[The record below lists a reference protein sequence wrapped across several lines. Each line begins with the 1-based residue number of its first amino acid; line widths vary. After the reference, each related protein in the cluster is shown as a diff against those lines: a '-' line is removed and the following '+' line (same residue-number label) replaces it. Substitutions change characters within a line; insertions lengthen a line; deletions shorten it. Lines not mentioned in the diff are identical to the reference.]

1 MTDNHQHRNFWRV
14 LLCCLI
20 IANYGQCHHIIN
32 SSFAC
37 ILVMKLT
44 AYTCSNL
51 AESIMC
57 LMINIVVDQRRHIQ
71 PTAQSKLIDQNYA
84 KLECSGYKILK
95 KCSSK
100 QKMVQKLLNWTC
112 FLYIWNSGRDSVC
125 LAVIIKINTLIQICL
140 FYWCEGGSP
149 IFTKNHLPLCLI
161 K

>member
-14 LLCCLI
+14 LLWCLI
-20 IANYGQCHHIIN
+20 IANYSQCHHIIN

-57 LMINIVVDQRRHIQ
+57 LMISIVVDQCRHIQ
-71 PTAQSKLIDQNYA
+71 PTVQPKLIDQNYA
-84 KLECSGYKILK
+84 KLECSRYKILK
-95 KCSSK
+95 KWQHNK
-100 QKMVQKLLNWTC
+100 NWCKNCWTEYV
-112 FLYIWNSGRDSVC
+112 FFYFWNSGRDSVC
-125 LAVIIKINTLIQICL
+125 LAVIIKINSLIQICL

-149 IFTKNHLPLCLI
+149 IFTKNHLTLCLV